1 MSVRLSDSE
10 WKIINLLWEEA
21 PCTITQLT
29 AGLKEATGWTK
40 HTVMTLLKRME
51 EKGAV
56 HYEEGTRAKLYYPD
70 VAREEAMLQET
81 EEFLDKVYHGRL
93 GLLVNTMIAQNAVS
107 KEELEELSAILREAE
122 QGGK

>member
-21 PCTITQLT
+21 PRTITQLT

-56 HYEEGTRAKLYYPD
+56 HYEEGAKAKLYYPD
-70 VAREEAMLQET
+70 VAREETVLQET

-107 KEELEELSAILREAE
+107 KEELEELYTILREAE